1 MLFLKASGVVGS
13 IVVLIALVIAFL
25 KSAIAFIGLLAFALK
40 ILIVV
45 AFIAVFLGVAFLV
58 ISGMRSKRSKTS

>member
-1 MLFLKASGVVGS
+1 MLFLKASGIVGS
-13 IVVLIALVIAFL
+13 IVVLIALAIAFL

-45 AFIAVFLGVAFLV
+45 AFIAVFLGVAFLIV
-58 ISGMRSKRSKTS
+58 SGMRSKRSKTS